1 MNRVVVKADGDR
13 VHVSSRSGSTGSAM
27 DEVEAV
33 LEGEPIEIAF
43 NSEYLLDALDVIE
56 TEGVQIQLSGQLDP
70 AVVRPVDQDDYLCV
84 LMPMQLKEE
93 VLPA

>member
-1 MNRVVVKADGDR
+1 
-13 VHVSSRSGSTGSAM
+13 
-27 DEVEAV
+27 V